1 MGLKYLLTEIE
12 KQINNECV
20 SRSCSGDGCRV
31 YLTDVPPN
39 RVIINLECEFEQRK
53 ISTRRC
59 DYVLFCGD
67 ASQNNLIVVFIELKS
82 GTFKTSIVTD
92 QLQGAANFVTKIFEK
107 LTEEAK
113 SALSTLEITCIPAL
127 FHGKRIDRFE
137 LRELERAKIRFLRQ
151 SPTIKRRKCGEPK
164 NLASVMKE
172 M

>member
-1 MGLKYLLTEIE
+1 MGLIELLAEIG
-12 KQINNECV
+12 KQVHAECI
-20 SRSCSGDGCRV
+20 SKSCSGDGCRV
-31 YLTDVPPN
+31 YLTDTPSD
-39 RVIINLECEFEQRK
+39 RVIVNLECEFEQRK

-82 GTFKTSIVTD
+82 GTFKTSIVTN

-113 SALSTLEITCIPAL
+113 SVLNTLEITCIPAL

-151 SPTIKRRKCGEPK
+151 NATIKRRKCGEPK
-164 NLASVMKE
+164 NLALVLRG
-172 M
+172 

>member
-1 MGLKYLLTEIE
+1 MRLKEFLTEIE
-12 KQINNECV
+12 KQVNEECI
-20 SRSCSGDGCRV
+20 SKSCSGDGCRV
-31 YLTDVPPN
+31 YLTGTPSD
-39 RVIINLECEFEQRK
+39 RVIVNLEREFEQRK
-53 ISTRRC
+53 MDTRRC

-92 QLQGAANFVTKIFEK
+92 QLQGAANFVTQVFEK

-113 SALSTLEITCIPAL
+113 SALSTLEIICIPAL

-151 SPTIKRRKCGEPK
+151 NPTIKRRKCNEPR
-164 NLASVMKE
+164 NLALVLKE
-172 M
+172 

>member
-12 KQINNECV
+12 KQINNECI

-39 RVIINLECEFEQRK
+39 RVIINLECEFERRK
-53 ISTRRC
+53 ISTKRC

-92 QLQGAANFVTKIFEK
+92 QLQGAANFVTKI
-107 LTEEAK
+107 L
-113 SALSTLEITCIPAL
+113 
-127 FHGKRIDRFE
+127 
-137 LRELERAKIRFLRQ
+137 
-151 SPTIKRRKCGEPK
+151 K
-164 NLASVMKE
+164 N
-172 M
+172 